1 MDIEKATYDVLS
13 DVIQTSYGKSSEVK
27 TKNPPTHF
35 LTMKVKSWLNPHVK
49 DEGPWVIINVT
60 IIVSHPDVESL
71 RLSLREEALE
81 LSRKAVQN
89 TIQDYKTEVKKRKA
103 VATATKQ
110 NYISPPEDIKLELNG
125 NSIYDDFVYIS
136 ANMKSHCKT
145 AYYRFEVKA
154 RIV

>member
-13 DVIQTSYGKSSEVK
+13 DVIQTTYGKSSEVK
-27 TKNPPTHF
+27 KNNPPTHF
-35 LTMKVKSWLNPHVK
+35 LSMKVKSWLNPHVQ

-60 IIVSHPDVESL
+60 ILVSHPNVESL
-71 RLSLREEALE
+71 KLSLREEALE
-81 LSRKAVQN
+81 LSRKAVQG
-89 TIQDYKTEVKKRKA
+89 TIQNYKDEVKKRKA
-103 VATATKQ
+103 AATATQQK
-110 NYISPPEDIKLELNG
+110 YVAPPEEIKLELNG